1 MSGSSGKATIL
12 SIRARILAWCG
23 VLALLTAVVGGLGIW
38 AFSTVNHAFTAAV
51 AESLPA
57 VSYLLQAERDMERVR
72 LAERSLMFMKA
83 DSAGARE
90 QIAQHAQNLTRLGER
105 WKAYTELPASDTER
119 KRWPSF
125 ESARKDWQERSRE
138 VLALVAQDTP
148 GSRRDAIDLSLGES
162 AAHFE
167 RARAALADLT
177 ELRTHLVTAQA
188 HGEQA
193 AARRIF
199 WTVVGGV
206 AVAFAF
212 AVLVSRALTRSI
224 ARPLAETVAIL
235 REIAQG
241 EGNLA
246 RRLRVRGGDEVG
258 ELAAC
263 FNAFMDKLHA
273 IVAQVKTTASH
284 VTSSA
289 RQFSGATEQLSSGTQ
304 EQASSL
310 EETAASLEEMT
321 GTVKQN
327 AENARQASQL
337 ALGSRDTAER
347 GRQVVSSAVASMQE
361 ITRASKKIA
370 EIITVI
376 DEIAF
381 QTNLL
386 ALNAA
391 VESARAGEH
400 GRGFAVVAAE
410 VRGLA
415 QRSAEAA
422 KEIKALIAD
431 SVQKV
436 EDGSALVNK
445 SGHMLEEIVTSV
457 KRVTDIIS
465 EIATASHEQSA
476 GIEQVNRAVTQM
488 DQVVQHNAAQTEEL
502 SSTAQTL
509 TTRAEELQAIVG
521 RFRLEAAAEREAG
534 LPAEEPTPAA
544 SGRTRRGG
552 TRVADVSL
560 MPILQGNGSSNGG
573 DGFETF

>member
-1 MSGSSGKATIL
+1 MKTREARGLGV
-12 SIRARILAWCG
+12 SIRMRILVWCG
-23 VLALLTAVVGGLGIW
+23 ALAFMTAVVGALGVW
-38 AFSTVNHAFTAAV
+38 AVSTLKHAFTAV
-51 AESLPA
+51 VQESLPA

-72 LAERSLMFMKA
+72 LAERTLMFMKA
-83 DSAGARE
+83 DSPGARE
-90 QIAQHAQNLTRLGER
+90 QVAQHARSLSRLGER
-105 WKAYTELPASDTER
+105 WKAYTEIPASETER
-119 KRWPSF
+119 KRWPAF
-125 ESARKDWQERSRE
+125 ESARKEWQETSRE
-138 VLALVAQDTP
+138 VVALVAPDTP
-148 GSRRDAIDLSLGES
+148 AARRDAIDLSLGES
-162 AAHFE
+162 AARFD
-167 RARAALADLT
+167 RARAILSDLT
-177 ELRTHLVTAQA
+177 EVRTRLVTTRARD
-188 HGEQA
+188 EEA
-193 AARRIF
+193 AANRMF
-199 WTVVGGV
+199 WTVVTGV
-206 AVAFAF
+206 VATFAF
-212 AVLVSRALTRSI
+212 AVLIRRALARSV
-224 ARPLAETVAIL
+224 AVPLAETIAIL
-235 REIAQG
+235 REMAQG
-241 EGNLA
+241 EGDLA
-246 RRLRVRGGDEVG
+246 KRLRVRGRDEVSD
-258 ELAAC
+258 LAEC
-263 FNAFMDKLHA
+263 FNAFMDKLHT
-273 IVAQVKTTASH
+273 IVAQVKGTATH

-289 RQFSGATEQLSSGTQ
+289 RQFSSATEQLSSGTQ

-327 AENARQASQL
+327 ADNARQASEL

-347 GRQVVSSAVASMQE
+347 GRQVVSSAVVSMQE

-391 VESARAGEH
+391 VESARAGDH

-422 KEIKALIAD
+422 KEIKSLIAD

-436 EDGSALVNK
+436 EDGSILVNK
-445 SGHMLEEIVTSV
+445 SGHMLEEIVSSV

-465 EIATASHEQSA
+465 EIAAASHEQSA
-476 GIEQVNRAVTQM
+476 GIEQVNRAITQM

-509 TTRAEELQAIVG
+509 TARAEELQAVVG
-521 RFRLEAAAEREAG
+521 RFRLDAIAEREVAG
-534 LPAEEPTPAA
+534 KAGAPLTALPVRP
-544 SGRTRRGG
+544 RRGG
-552 TRVADVSL
+552 TRRTDVPL
-560 MPILQGNGSSNGG
+560 MPVLHGNGSSNGG

>member
-1 MSGSSGKATIL
+1 MSSSVGKAATL

-23 VLALLTAVVGGLGIW
+23 ALAVLTAVVGGIGMW
-38 AFSTVNHAFTAAV
+38 AFSTVNRAFTAAV
-51 AESLPA
+51 SESLPA

-90 QIAQHAQNLTRLGER
+90 QIAQHAQNLTRLGEH
-105 WKAYTELPASDTER
+105 WKAYTELPAAETER
-119 KRWPSF
+119 KRWPAF
-125 ESARKDWQERSRE
+125 ESARRDWQESSRE
-138 VLALVAQDTP
+138 VLALIGQDTP
-148 GSRRDAIDLSLGES
+148 AARRDAIDLSLGES
-162 AAHFE
+162 AARFE
-167 RARAALADLT
+167 RARAALSDLT
-177 ELRTHLVTAQA
+177 ELRTRTVTA
-188 HGEQA
+188 H
-193 AARRIF
+193 ARSQEASATRIF

-206 AVAFAF
+206 VTAFAF
-212 AVLVSRALTRSI
+212 ALVMARVLTRSV
-224 ARPLAETVAIL
+224 ALPLAETVAIL
-235 REIAQG
+235 REMAQG

-246 RRLRVRGGDEVG
+246 KRLRVRGRDEMS
-258 ELAAC
+258 ELAEC
-263 FNAFMDKLHA
+263 FNAFLDKLHA
-273 IVAQVKTTASH
+273 IVAQVKGTASH

-289 RQFSGATEQLSSGTQ
+289 RQFGSATEQLSSGTQ

-310 EETAASLEEMT
+310 EETAASLEQMT

-347 GRQVVSSAVASMQE
+347 GRQVVSSAVSSMQE

-400 GRGFAVVAAE
+400 GRGFAVVASE

-509 TTRAEELQAIVG
+509 TARAEELQGIVG
-521 RFRLEAAAEREAG
+521 RFRLEAAAEREAAR
-534 LPAEEPTPAA
+534 PAEEPLPAA
-544 SGRTRRGG
+544 AARPRRAGTRR
-552 TRVADVSL
+552 TDVPL
-560 MPILQGNGSSNGG
+560 MPVLHGNGSSNGG